1 MEPFFFLQWIQTV
14 VFAWGFMYVLPARQH
29 IDHDRG
35 LSGSSWQQEQSLKCD
50 AALNVIVQDRDT
62 VFLFETV
69 VSRQRT
75 EPPLDLL
82 RTTQSQPL
90 ALRDAFTSQNDR
102 CCRRTTG
109 VHDDGHRHPRRGVH
123 LRSCVVRSPLVG
135 SCERQLNR
143 TLGWSKLCCQVANVE
158 SKPDD

>member
-1 MEPFFFLQWIQTV
+1 MNTNLCV
-14 VFAWGFMYVLPARQH
+14 CLGFHVCFTSRQH

-69 VSRQRT
+69 VSRPT

-102 CCRRTTG
+102 CCRRTIG
-109 VHDDGHRHPRRGVH
+109 VHDGGHRHPRRGVH

-143 TLGWSKLCCQVANVE
+143 SLGLEQAMLPGCKC
-158 SKPDD
+158 